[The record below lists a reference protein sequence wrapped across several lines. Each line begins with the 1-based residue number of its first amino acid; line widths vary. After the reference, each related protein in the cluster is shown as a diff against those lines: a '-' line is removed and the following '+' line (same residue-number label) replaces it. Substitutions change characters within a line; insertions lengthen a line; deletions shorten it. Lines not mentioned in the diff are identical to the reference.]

1 MAEIPYQNINWVMFA
16 MGLVATLVF
25 SLATNKREL
34 KAGEVNIDGQIIK
47 AILSTIAFVIW
58 AFILGA
64 PFKDALS

>member
-1 MAEIPYQNINWVMFA
+1 MGEIPYQNINWVMFA

-34 KAGEVNIDGQIIK
+34 KASEVNTDGQIMK
-47 AILSTIAFVIW
+47 AILSTIAFGIW